1 MEKIKNI
8 CITVSIVLLILLLF
22 IYCTKINNNP
32 QYIKEYLDTQKS
44 DTKTPDT
51 QKPDT
56 KTPDTQKSDT
66 KTPDTQKSDT
76 KTSDTKTL
84 DTGTEKKMCDEGCYL
99 APINTQIININT
111 RLDSLEKL
119 NLLQDTK
126 INNNI
131 VNLTALQYKIK
142 KTEDELNK
150 AMSPQK

>member
-8 CITVSIVLLILLLF
+8 CITVSIILLILLFF
-22 IYCTKINNNP
+22 IYCTQINNP
-32 QYIKEYLDTQKS
+32 PYIKEYLDTQTL
-44 DTKTPDT
+44 D
-51 QKPDT
+51 
-56 KTPDTQKSDT
+56 
-66 KTPDTQKSDT
+66 
-76 KTSDTKTL
+76 KTL
-84 DTGTEKKMCDEGCYL
+84 DTQTLDKTLDTEKKMCDEGCYL

-119 NLLQDTK
+119 NVLQDTK

-131 VNLTALQYKIK
+131 VNLTAMEDKIK

>member
-51 QKPDT
+51 QKP
-56 KTPDTQKSDT
+56 DT

-131 VNLTALQYKIK
+131 VNLTSLQDKIK

>member
-51 QKPDT
+51 QKP
-56 KTPDTQKSDT
+56 DT

>member
-51 QKPDT
+51 QK
-56 KTPDTQKSDT
+56 SDT
-66 KTPDTQKSDT
+66 KTPDTQKS
-76 KTSDTKTL
+76 

-131 VNLTALQYKIK
+131 VNLTALQDKIK

>member
-8 CITVSIVLLILLLF
+8 CITVSIILLILLFF
-22 IYCTKINNNP
+22 IYCTQINNP
-32 QYIKEYLDTQKS
+32 PYIKEYLDTQTL
-44 DTKTPDT
+44 D
-51 QKPDT
+51 
-56 KTPDTQKSDT
+56 
-66 KTPDTQKSDT
+66 
-76 KTSDTKTL
+76 KTL
-84 DTGTEKKMCDEGCYL
+84 DTEKKMCDEGCYL

-119 NLLQDTK
+119 NVLQDTK

-131 VNLTALQYKIK
+131 VNLTAMEDKIK